1 MATATIKKRKIFTQA
16 DSSPALGEVT
26 TRREFWLIAQAP
38 CLRVSGGVC
47 RSMPYAANAR
57 LTRRWTAALAPHVQR
72 DWSLLSK
79 NRNHALLGQRMDT
92 QPVPQSIIALER
104 PCPALWK
111 YYVITAVLTGP
122 AIIITLPFY
131 YFRYSTLRYRFDQE
145 GIHMR
150 VGILFRREVN
160 LTYARI
166 QDIHLRSNFLQRW
179 LGLANVQIQTASGSA
194 GAELVIEGFKEF
206 EPIRDFLYTR
216 MRGYPGRPH
225 STTAAANAPG
235 PSAAIPPATDQP
247 EMISLLLSI
256 RDELRRTREA
266 LESRK
271 PLSSSAPSEPP
282 SRHV

>member
-1 MATATIKKRKIFTQA
+1 
-16 DSSPALGEVT
+16 
-26 TRREFWLIAQAP
+26 
-38 CLRVSGGVC
+38 
-47 RSMPYAANAR
+47 
-57 LTRRWTAALAPHVQR
+57 
-72 DWSLLSK
+72 
-79 NRNHALLGQRMDT
+79 MDT

-122 AIIITLPFY
+122 AIIIALPLF
-131 YFRYSTLRYRFDQE
+131 YFRYWTLRYRFDEE

-166 QDIHLRSNFLQRW
+166 QDIHLRSNFIQRW

-206 EPIRDFLYTR
+206 EVIRDFLYTR
-216 MRGYPGRPH
+216 MRGYQGRPPAAAAAH
-225 STTAAANAPG
+225 AANAPG
-235 PSAAIPPATDQP
+235 PSAAIPLPGENP